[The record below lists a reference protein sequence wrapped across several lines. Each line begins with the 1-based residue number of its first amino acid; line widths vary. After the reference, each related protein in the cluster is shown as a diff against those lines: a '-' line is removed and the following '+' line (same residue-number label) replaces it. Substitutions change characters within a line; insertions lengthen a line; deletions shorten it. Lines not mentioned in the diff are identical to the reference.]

1 MDAPSIL
8 YHGTAARL
16 RPGSLIR
23 PGRKPNFGGDS
34 VDRNGRSVYVY
45 ATNDP
50 DTAYWYAE
58 TLAKMV
64 GRRFGYIYEV
74 TPTGELLADRQEGD
88 FKSASPLRVIGVYQ
102 RIDLGPRVRRSS
114 IERLFGL

>member
-1 MDAPSIL
+1 MDTPTIL

-23 PGRKPNFGGDS
+23 PGRKPNFGGDY
-34 VDRNGRSVYVY
+34 VDRDGRSVYVY
-45 ATNDP
+45 ATIDP

-58 TLAKMV
+58 MAAKLG
-64 GRRFGYIYEV
+64 GRRFGYVYEV
-74 TPTGELLADRQEGD
+74 TATGELLPDRQEWD
-88 FKSASPLRVIGVYQ
+88 FKSASPLRVIGIHQ
-102 RIDLGPRVRRSS
+102 CIDLGPRVRRSS